1 MLSLRGPVQ
10 LNLPQYVNHLLN
22 VTALGLGRANQQV
35 EMIQEEL
42 DHNSW
47 CVAMPLR
54 GHIAQAETKPTQIQF
69 LNDRCPLNSSTK

>member
-22 VTALGLGRANQQV
+22 VAALGLGSASQQV
-35 EMIQEEL
+35 EMIQEGL

-47 CVAMPLR
+47 LC
-54 GHIAQAETKPTQIQF
+54 H
-69 LNDRCPLNSSTK
+69 